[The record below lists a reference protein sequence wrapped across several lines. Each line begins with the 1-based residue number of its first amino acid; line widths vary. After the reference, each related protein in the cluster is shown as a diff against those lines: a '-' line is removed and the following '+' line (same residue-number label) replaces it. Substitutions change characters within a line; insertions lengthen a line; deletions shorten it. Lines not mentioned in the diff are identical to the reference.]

1 MRGIRF
7 AGAALL
13 LVGAIAAE
21 LSVVRTWR
29 LHIAQIPDSYNYT
42 AFTSVC
48 TFFWP
53 STLAIALI
61 VAGAVN
67 SLRIQ
72 PATKGRVV
80 FDGESKGPYFLA
92 RLPRAAGPRVGSEPV
107 RGTLPLPGRTR
118 RRRRRPIS
126 ASGAARRRSRDRSGR
141 VRRRPAGR
149 SAG

>member
-80 FDGESKGPYFLA
+80 FELFYLVLALYFLIVLYRTMWWA
-92 RLPRAAGPRVGSEPV
+92 YDPSHSGP
-107 RGTLPLPGRTR
+107 
-118 RRRRRPIS
+118 
-126 ASGAARRRSRDRSGR
+126 AM
-141 VRRRPAGR
+141 
-149 SAG
+149 